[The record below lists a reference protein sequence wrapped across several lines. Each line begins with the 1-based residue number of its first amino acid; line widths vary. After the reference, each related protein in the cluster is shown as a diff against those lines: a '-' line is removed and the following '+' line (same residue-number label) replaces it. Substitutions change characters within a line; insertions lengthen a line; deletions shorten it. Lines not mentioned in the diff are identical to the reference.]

1 MFNNTKVKTSTDGK
15 RTFGSVIGSKIFEKE
30 FFKSKIAVLVESL
43 KVLSKIARID
53 GQLVYTYFISN
64 YKHKLNYILNINEH
78 FRSYKIWTIFFK

>member
-30 FFKSKIAVLVESL
+30 LFKSKIAVLV
-43 KVLSKIARID
+43 ARID